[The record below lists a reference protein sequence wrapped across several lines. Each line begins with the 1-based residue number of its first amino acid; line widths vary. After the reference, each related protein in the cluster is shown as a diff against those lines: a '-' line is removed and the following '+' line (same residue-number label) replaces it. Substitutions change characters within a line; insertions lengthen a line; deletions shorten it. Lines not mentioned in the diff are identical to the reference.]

1 MVDPLKGVGSV
12 HLSQREWESAAGL
25 GEAPHF
31 YIHPTSSA
39 GPDGTLA
46 LPVGNT
52 PGQRPY
58 RRTASYT
65 TRSYVVHALRH
76 FVPRP

>member
-1 MVDPLKGVGSV
+1 VVDPLKGVGSV

-25 GEAPHF
+25 GEALHF

-46 LPVGNT
+46 LPVG
-52 PGQRPY
+52 
-58 RRTASYT
+58 
-65 TRSYVVHALRH
+65 
-76 FVPRP
+76 